1 MLSQFV
7 WLAGGILLL
16 LFAGDALVRGSV
28 AAAIRAGVSPL
39 IAGIVIVGFG
49 TSLPEMLVSVQAGLE
64 GAHSLAHGNIVGSNI
79 ANLLLVLAVPAI
91 ISPIAH
97 AHQVCADQ

>member
-39 IAGIVIVGFG
+39 IAGIVIDV
-49 TSLPEMLVSVQAGLE
+49 
-64 GAHSLAHGNIVGSNI
+64 
-79 ANLLLVLAVPAI
+79 
-91 ISPIAH
+91 
-97 AHQVCADQ
+97 